1 MFFPKK
7 RKTQLAIFVTALV
20 AFFPGTYLAHGA
32 TTTSLQFVINPFTGG
47 LSISVPGLGNLGS
60 LESPD
65 TVTVVTAQLDTVT
78 VTDTRRTPLSPSR
91 TWTVSAVSTDLLTGS
106 DSLTAATIGYSAGTP
121 TILSGL
127 AGITEYTRTDL
138 HTSIMVQ
145 TGATSTGNHVVS
157 WRPTLSIA
165 IPQFKNS
172 GTYTGTLTHS
182 VV

>member
-1 MFFPKK
+1 M
-7 RKTQLAIFVTALV
+7 
-20 AFFPGTYLAHGA
+20 AHGA

-78 VTDTRRTPLSPSR
+78 VTDTRREDLVR
-91 TWTVSAVSTDLLTGS
+91 GWIASAISTNLNTGL
-106 DSLTAATIGYSAGTP
+106 DSITASAMGYSAGVP
-121 TILSGL
+121 TIVSGL
-127 AGITEYTRTDL
+127 AGVTENTRL
-138 HTSIMVQ
+138 SLFTSGAVQ
-145 TGATSTGNHVVS
+145 TVTTTSGNHVVS

-165 IPQFKNS
+165 VKDKQS
-172 GTYTGTLTHS
+172 QGTYTGTLTHS